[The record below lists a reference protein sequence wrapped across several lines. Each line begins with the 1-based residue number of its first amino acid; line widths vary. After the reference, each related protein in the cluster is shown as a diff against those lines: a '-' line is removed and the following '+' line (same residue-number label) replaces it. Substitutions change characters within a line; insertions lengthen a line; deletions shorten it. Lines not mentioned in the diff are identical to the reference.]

1 MSKKKDPN
9 IILRDKRL
17 RALAQRKK
25 NAVKETAGFGCP
37 FLGRMV
43 DEVYEIM
50 ERVIKLEHFVWKVEL
65 EPQKDAKTGE
75 TYAEI
80 IVQGPR
86 VPPEAAQAH
95 DDLRGHP
102 REAHG
107 AHLQE
112 AGRGEVICPGW
123 GTAYITKG
131 KERSPEMGCNSKK
144 KQAACKGGA
153 CKAKKAACKGGACKA
168 KKGK

>member
-1 MSKKKDPN
+1 MSEKKDPN

-37 FLGRMV
+37 FLDRMV
-43 DEVYEIM
+43 DEDYEIM

-80 IVQGPR
+80 IVLGELTDAASKLDKKDLELLRKQHKHMTIY
-86 VPPEAAQAH
+86 EAILEKRMERICKKLA
-95 DDLRGHP
+95 
-102 REAHG
+102 
-107 AHLQE
+107 
-112 AGRGEVICPGW
+112 AG
-123 GTAYITKG
+123 K
-131 KERSPEMGCNSKK
+131 
-144 KQAACKGGA
+144 
-153 CKAKKAACKGGACKA
+153 
-168 KKGK
+168 